1 MRIGILASTKKPMK
15 ELERRTSLL
24 SRLVAGR
31 ARLDIIPSDCP
42 LKELQTREDHRIATP
57 FMVEAAK
64 REEGRY
70 GVYIIGCLGDAGL
83 DELRRATA
91 TPVIPPSRSTYMM
104 AATMF
109 GRIVVLAN
117 NQEGAELRKSIF
129 REMGI
134 DQSLSQV
141 IVTNR
146 TPLDYVHT
154 PDEALKRVEA
164 LLAEREDMNAS
175 AVIPTC
181 ASLGVL
187 LEEKGIQNISG
198 MRVVNPLRI
207 AVRIAEVI
215 CTS

>member
-1 MRIGILASTKKPMK
+1 MRIGILASTQKPMK

-70 GVYIIGCLGDAGL
+70 GAYIIGCLGDAGL
-83 DELRRATA
+83 NELRHATS

-207 AVRIAEVI
+207 AIRIAEVI